1 MVVMAINQTLEFVE
15 FGRKLSVEGSNIS
28 KASLILMRCK
38 CGMKE
43 ITKKMWILKGV
54 VKLRE

>member
-1 MVVMAINQTLEFVE
+1 MTPSVDVFLVFYIFGVE
-15 FGRKLSVEGSNIS
+15 EGSNIS